1 MRTHLCALL
10 ALSLGLAGCAQE
22 PIPLINSPVV
32 PAASGEITT
41 AEEGDN
47 NNVRL
52 EIEVKHL
59 APPGKVEAGA
69 TVYVVWVEAAGAPPQ
84 NVGSL
89 RVDDDLKGKL
99 DTTTPFHRFNLV
111 ITAERDP
118 AAMFPS
124 GARVLSGTVDR

>member
-10 ALSLGLAGCAQE
+10 ALSIGLACCAQE

-41 AEEGDN
+41 EEGDDDN
-47 NNVRL
+47 LRL
-52 EIEVKHL
+52 EIAVKHL

-69 TVYVVWVEAAGAPPQ
+69 AVYVVWMEIAGAPPQ

-89 RVDDDLKGKL
+89 RVDEDLTGRL
-99 DTTTPFHRFNLV
+99 DTITPFHRFNLV

-118 AAMFPS
+118 AAVFPR
-124 GARVLSGTVDR
+124 GPRVLSGTVDR